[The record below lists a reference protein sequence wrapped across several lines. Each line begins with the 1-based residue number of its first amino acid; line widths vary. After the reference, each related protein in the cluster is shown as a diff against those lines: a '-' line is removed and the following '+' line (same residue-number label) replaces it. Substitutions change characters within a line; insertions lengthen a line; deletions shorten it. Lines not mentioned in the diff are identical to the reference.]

1 MPHQSHALETTKELA
16 SQAIE
21 RTGENLRDLREGL
34 KDASADTQRQLG
46 RYAKR
51 TSRYVSKR
59 PLTSTLIVAA
69 VGAAVT
75 AMAVAVLRNSRRDS

>member
-1 MPHQSHALETTKELA
+1 MTQQSHALETTRKLA

-51 TSRYVSKR
+51 TSRYVSQR
-59 PLTSTLIVAA
+59 PLTSTLMAA
-69 VGAAVT
+69 AAGAAV
-75 AMAVAVLRNSRRDS
+75 MALALAVLRNKRRHS

>member
-1 MPHQSHALETTKELA
+1 MTQQPHALEATRELA
-16 SQAIE
+16 SQALE
-21 RTGENLRDLREGL
+21 RTSEKMRDLREGL

-59 PLTSTLIVAA
+59 PVTSALIVAA

-75 AMAVAVLRNSRRDS
+75 LLALAALRNNRGHS